1 MVLLKLKHVYR
12 SRDRQGRDRYLL
24 RLPGRKAVTIKGAYG
39 SPEFMANYQDAIE
52 PVERIHVPNGA
63 PGTIAALVPLFFGSD
78 KFTSKKPSTQRSRRS
93 VLERFAENHGDKRVD
108 NLRPR
113 HVQAM
118 VDAKGPNAARHF
130 LIAVRLLMAFAISIG
145 WCRENPT
152 KGVTRAQIKTPGY
165 ATWAEEDIEAFY
177 AAYPIGTRERL
188 ALELL
193 LWTGQR
199 RGDVVRMGRQL
210 IRGGVM
216 QITQE
221 KTGETVFIPVLP
233 PLQAAIDALPDSNM
247 TFLVTEYGRPFTA
260 NGFGNWFRARCRAVG
275 VTKSPHG
282 LRKATCRRL
291 AEAGRSAS
299 EIAAV
304 TGHRTLKEVERYTR
318 AADRKRMAI
327 AAMTKTY
334 QEQGLAHAA
343 DSFAHGAE
351 KQQKTSA
358 KKQR

>member
-52 PVERIHVPNGA
+52 PVERIHVPSGA

-108 NLRPR
+108 NLRPQ

-118 VDAKGPNAARHF
+118 VDAKGTERSSPLLDCCTPIDGLRH
-130 LIAVRLLMAFAISIG
+130 LDWLVQGKPDQGCHAGTNQNPRLRDM
-145 WCRENPT
+145 
-152 KGVTRAQIKTPGY
+152 
-165 ATWAEEDIEAFY
+165 AEEDIEAFY

-260 NGFGNWFRARCRAVG
+260 NGFRQLVPRGVG
-275 VTKSPHG
+275 Q
-282 LRKATCRRL
+282 
-291 AEAGRSAS
+291 SAQPS
-299 EIAAV
+299 RH
-304 TGHRTLKEVERYTR
+304 T
-318 AADRKRMAI
+318 D
-327 AAMTKTY
+327 
-334 QEQGLAHAA
+334 
-343 DSFAHGAE
+343 
-351 KQQKTSA
+351 
-358 KKQR
+358 